1 MDGRFLVMAH
11 QFPPQHF
18 LQTLSTS
25 SDSQSGESS
34 NDPNHS
40 LHRFPDLLSNQQHD
54 SIWTMKFTSLRFYKK
69 LDWCILDVF
78 TGTANTSHGP
88 KIPDKSNK
96 NDKILARTKAN

>member
-1 MDGRFLVMAH
+1 MDGRFPVMAH
-11 QFPPQHF
+11 QLLPQHF

-54 SIWTMKFTSLRFYKK
+54 SLWTSGFNTPGNLRTHRF
-69 LDWCILDVF
+69 
-78 TGTANTSHGP
+78 
-88 KIPDKSNK
+88 
-96 NDKILARTKAN
+96 